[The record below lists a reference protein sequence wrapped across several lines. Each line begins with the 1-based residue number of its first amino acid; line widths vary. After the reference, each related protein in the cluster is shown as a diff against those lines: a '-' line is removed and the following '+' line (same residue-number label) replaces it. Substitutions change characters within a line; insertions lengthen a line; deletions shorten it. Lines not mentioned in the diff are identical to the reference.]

1 MRTLSRLSLSSRHLV
16 TAAVVSLAL
25 GGASRADAAT
35 TVIDFSDQTASF
47 VTPVANPLVYPD
59 VAFSSAN
66 GLRVFTFTGGKPL
79 DRGLCPHAN
88 NACRSSV
95 QLDFTTAANGLTFD
109 LYQVDDADSV
119 LSYQAFTSNG
129 AVNGSIALTRGFN
142 INAIDLSAL
151 VGVTRL
157 ILDGTS
163 DEEGVIYDNFRFTAA
178 SAPVQGGVPEPSA
191 WALMILG
198 FGALGAAL
206 RRQTGVAG
214 RGGAKPA

>member
-1 MRTLSRLSLSSRHLV
+1 MRTPARLSLSARQLV
-16 TAAVVSLAL
+16 TAAIVSLAL
-25 GGASRADAAT
+25 GGASRADAAAT
-35 TVIDFSDQTASF
+35 LIDFSDQTASF
-47 VTPVANPLVYPD
+47 VTPVANPLVYPE
-59 VAFSSAN
+59 VAFSSAS
-66 GLRVFTFTGGKPL
+66 GLRVFTFTGGNPL

-119 LSYQAFTSNG
+119 LSYQALTSNG

-151 VGVTRL
+151 FGVTRL
-157 ILDGTS
+157 IIDGTS

-178 SAPVQGGVPEPSA
+178 AAPVQGGVPEPSA
-191 WALMILG
+191 WALLILG
-198 FGALGAAL
+198 FSAVGAAL
-206 RRQTGVAG
+206 RRQTGVAC
-214 RGGAKPA
+214 RGGATPV